1 MGRQGMR
8 RAGLTP
14 VLVALLVGLV
24 ACTPTTTAERP
35 VAAPSSSTA
44 VPTPPPPPPPPPPV
58 RWPLTGR
65 QSSGP
70 IDRPALA
77 VKVENSSAAR
87 PQSGLAEADM
97 VWEQVVEGG
106 IPRYVAVYHSTLPP
120 EIGPVRSVRPMDVPI
135 TAPLKGVMAFSGG
148 QPDFLANLG
157 RAGLQLVSHD
167 SGAAGFYRVGHRS
180 APHNVYA
187 DPAALLTQADRRH
200 RAAPAAQFAI
210 AEPGARPTAV
220 ARGRGTSAVDLT
232 LSTVSRPRWSWDR
245 AAGAW
250 LRWEGPTPA
259 VGPQGFQFRARNV
272 VVLRVRVVDTAYVDA
287 VGNPVPDAVLVGS
300 GDALVATSG
309 STVAARWSKR
319 SLAEPVR
326 LTLPGGAP
334 VQLAP
339 GNTWVEL
346 VPTGSGAVTVRP

>member
-1 MGRQGMR
+1 MGRSRMR
-8 RAGLTP
+8 AAGATP
-14 VLVALLVGLV
+14 VLVVLLVGLV
-24 ACTPTTTAERP
+24 GCTSTTAAERP

-44 VPTPPPPPPPPPPV
+44 APSPPPPPPPPPV
-58 RWPLTGR
+58 RWPLTGVE
-65 QSSGP
+65 SGGP

-77 VKVENSSAAR
+77 VKVENSAEAR
-87 PQSGLAEADM
+87 PQSGLAEADL

-106 IPRYVAVYHSTLPP
+106 ITRFVAVYHSTLPG

-187 DPAALLTQADRRH
+187 DPAALLAQADPRH
-200 RAAPAAQFAI
+200 RAAPAAQFTV
-210 AEPGARPTAV
+210 AEPGVRPTAV
-220 ARGRGTSAVDLT
+220 TRGRGTRTVELA
-232 LSTVSRPRWSWDR
+232 LSTVSRPRWSWDG
-245 AAGAW
+245 AARAW

-272 VVLRVRVVDTAYVDA
+272 VVLRVQVVDTAYVDA

-300 GDALVATSG
+300 GDALVATG
-309 STVAARWSKR
+309 GATVAARWSKG

-346 VPTGSGAVTVRP
+346 VDTGGGAVVLQP